1 MKRAGIFMIML
12 LYFTILFGKNICM
25 ASENTEKEQAD
36 DNAIEEFYYQKIMDE
51 TDFGDIEKVSK
62 EYVPD
67 KMTFTGLVHDI
78 AQQKEERPWEIIG
91 RYIYDIFFFEVE
103 NVKPQVVSVLIYTV
117 MFAVLSKLIFWEKN
131 YVYNVSFLLVYA
143 SIMVLLISTFDI
155 MGDLVSDGIDVLLA
169 YLTALVPAY
178 ATVLAVSG
186 NGFSAAGFYIF
197 TFTLIYIMEWLIK
210 LVFLPGIHIFLLL
223 QVMNNLYEEEKISK
237 LADIIESAISK
248 ALKLGIKIV
257 AGIGIVQAMIA
268 PAKDRI
274 SDSLILKSFQA
285 IPGIGRVSGSAGEI
299 MLGCAMLIKNSVG
312 AAALIVLLFIVLTPL
327 VKTFVFSAMYKVL
340 SAFLQ
345 PLSDKR
351 ITDGINGVAR
361 AAVLY
366 YCVMRD
372 SAILFFIVIAIVCAS
387 TSFIH

>member
-1 MKRAGIFMIML
+1 MKRAGIFMIIL

-103 NVKPQVVSVLIYTV
+103 NVKPQVVSVLVYTI

-143 SIMVLLISTFDI
+143 SIMVLLISAFDI

-223 QVMNNLYEEEKISK
+223 QVMNNLYEEEKLSK

-351 ITDGINGVAR
+351 ITDGINVVAR

>member
-1 MKRAGIFMIML
+1 MKRAGIFMIIL

-103 NVKPQVVSVLIYTV
+103 NVKPQVVSVLIYTL

-131 YVYNVSFLLVYA
+131 YVYDVSFLLVYA

-223 QVMNNLYEEEKISK
+223 QVMNNLYEEEKLSK

-257 AGIGIVQAMIA
+257 AGIGIVQA
-268 PAKDRI
+268 K
-274 SDSLILKSFQA
+274 
-285 IPGIGRVSGSAGEI
+285 G
-299 MLGCAMLIKNSVG
+299 
-312 AAALIVLLFIVLTPL
+312 LFLT
-327 VKTFVFSAMYKVL
+327 
-340 SAFLQ
+340 
-345 PLSDKR
+345 
-351 ITDGINGVAR
+351 
-361 AAVLY
+361 
-366 YCVMRD
+366 
-372 SAILFFIVIAIVCAS
+372 
-387 TSFIH
+387 

>member
-103 NVKPQVVSVLIYTV
+103 NVKPQVVSVLVYTV

-155 MGDLVSDGIDVLLA
+155 MGGLVSDGIDVLLA

-197 TFTLIYIMEWLIK
+197 TFTLIYIMEWL
-210 LVFLPGIHIFLLL
+210 
-223 QVMNNLYEEEKISK
+223 
-237 LADIIESAISK
+237 
-248 ALKLGIKIV
+248 
-257 AGIGIVQAMIA
+257 
-268 PAKDRI
+268 R
-274 SDSLILKSFQA
+274 
-285 IPGIGRVSGSAGEI
+285 
-299 MLGCAMLIKNSVG
+299 
-312 AAALIVLLFIVLTPL
+312 
-327 VKTFVFSAMYKVL
+327 
-340 SAFLQ
+340 
-345 PLSDKR
+345 
-351 ITDGINGVAR
+351 
-361 AAVLY
+361 
-366 YCVMRD
+366 
-372 SAILFFIVIAIVCAS
+372 
-387 TSFIH
+387 

>member
-1 MKRAGIFMIML
+1 M
-12 LYFTILFGKNICM
+12 
-25 ASENTEKEQAD
+25 
-36 DNAIEEFYYQKIMDE
+36 
-51 TDFGDIEKVSK
+51 
-62 EYVPD
+62 
-67 KMTFTGLVHDI
+67 
-78 AQQKEERPWEIIG
+78 
-91 RYIYDIFFFEVE
+91 
-103 NVKPQVVSVLIYTV
+103 
-117 MFAVLSKLIFWEKN
+117 
-131 YVYNVSFLLVYA
+131 
-143 SIMVLLISTFDI
+143 
-155 MGDLVSDGIDVLLA
+155 
-169 YLTALVPAY
+169 
-178 ATVLAVSG
+178 
-186 NGFSAAGFYIF
+186 
-197 TFTLIYIMEWLIK
+197 
-210 LVFLPGIHIFLLL
+210 
-223 QVMNNLYEEEKISK
+223 
-237 LADIIESAISK
+237 ADIIESAISK

-285 IPGIGRVSGSAGEI
+285 IPGIGRVSVSAGEI

-372 SAILFFIVIAIVCAS
+372 SAILFFIVIAIVCSS